1 MTEPLVTYRGAPRLG
16 TGRLGTAGVDQ
27 HIEYK
32 RELFA

>member
-1 MTEPLVTYRGAPRLG
+1 MTEPLVTYRGAPRLRI
-16 TGRLGTAGVDQ
+16 GRLGMAGVDR